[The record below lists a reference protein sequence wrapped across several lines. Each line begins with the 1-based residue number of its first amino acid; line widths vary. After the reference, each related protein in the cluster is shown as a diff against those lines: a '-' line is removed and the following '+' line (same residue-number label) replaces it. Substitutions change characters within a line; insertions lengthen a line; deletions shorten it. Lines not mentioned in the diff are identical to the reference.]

1 MYATVDSSIYEYLK
15 RVIFQYCYPVQK
27 CNNKTCI
34 FPLLLINLSVTY
46 TKLNNQTILEI
57 YSLNDQKIISI
68 DGISVKVYRCVIVK
82 LSAVKL
88 LGIRMRYRQVISGG
102 IVQLGFRAVLSF
114 TSVINV
120 MFVQMK
126 SFTFMLTLSQLR
138 NWQVFM
144 ESQTAMV
151 R

>member
-46 TKLNNQTILEI
+46 TKLDYQTILEI

-82 LSAVKL
+82 LLAVKLLGIKLLAVKL

-120 MFVQMK
+120 MFVQIYK
-126 SFTFMLTLSQLR
+126 IL
-138 NWQVFM
+138 
-144 ESQTAMV
+144 
-151 R
+151 

>member
-1 MYATVDSSIYEYLK
+1 
-15 RVIFQYCYPVQK
+15 
-27 CNNKTCI
+27 
-34 FPLLLINLSVTY
+34 
-46 TKLNNQTILEI
+46 
-57 YSLNDQKIISI
+57 
-68 DGISVKVYRCVIVK
+68 
-82 LSAVKL
+82 
-88 LGIRMRYRQVISGG
+88 MRYRLVFSGG
-102 IVQLGFRAVLSF
+102 IVYLGFRAVLLF

-151 R
+151 Q